1 MNIFFLH
8 RHPRRCARWHCDKH
22 VVKMLVETCQLLYTC
37 HWMVDGTPNLHTAPY
52 RVGTDTRGYKKTHWN
67 HPCSKWVSQ
76 SLANYR
82 WLTKLGS
89 ELLREYAHRFP
100 SKRTRPRMHASSRVA
115 VRQPSSWVTGCG
127 LDSTADVHTRPIQDG
142 RRRIVVSTLLHRR
155 KESVAPLHG
164 SARPAL
170 GNTETHVGKQSVND
184 RARS

>member
-37 HWMVDGTPNLHTAPY
+37 HWMVDGTHHGTHHLHTAPY

-67 HPCSKWVSQ
+67 HPCSKWVRQ

-82 WLTKLGS
+82 WLAKLGS

-100 SKRTRPRMHASSRVA
+100 SKRRAHACTPHLEWLSVNHPR
-115 VRQPSSWVTGCG
+115 GL
-127 LDSTADVHTRPIQDG
+127 LDSGWIPPPMCMPDPYKTGD
-142 RRRIVVSTLLHRR
+142 VVSALLYRR
-155 KESVAPLHG
+155 KENVAPLHG
-164 SARPAL
+164 STRPAL
-170 GNTETHVGKQSVND
+170 GTRATHFGKRVKK
-184 RARS
+184 A

>member
-67 HPCSKWVSQ
+67 HPCSKWVRQ

-82 WLTKLGS
+82 WLAKLGS

-100 SKRTRPRMHASSRVA
+100 SKRRPHACTPHLEWLSVNPPRGLLDEGWIPPPMCMPDPYKTGDVASSYRRYYIGEKKA
-115 VRQPSSWVTGCG
+115 LLLYTGRHAPHWVTPK
-127 LDSTADVHTRPIQDG
+127 L
-142 RRRIVVSTLLHRR
+142 TLEN
-155 KESVAPLHG
+155 KA
-164 SARPAL
+164 
-170 GNTETHVGKQSVND
+170 
-184 RARS
+184 